1 MSPKWSIVIGLTLS
15 LFLAGCGPEKKS
27 TGGQTKLDR
36 EILGDE
42 LEFGRAAAKAEL
54 WNEAIFRWEKV
65 LEEDPKNSK
74 AINNLAVAY
83 ETVGNLD
90 KAHDLYKSAVELNE
104 DSPEIRRNYKRFLSF
119 YKKHQRQLAR
129 EKRAREARKA
139 REAEAKN
146 NNEEG
151 GL

>member
-1 MSPKWSIVIGLTLS
+1 MWPKWSIMIWTILS
-15 LFLAGCGPEKKS
+15 LALIGCGPDKKS
-27 TGGQTKLDR
+27 ADTPRKLDR

-42 LEFGRAAAKAEL
+42 LEFGRAAAKAQL

-65 LEEDPKNSK
+65 LEEDPQNSK
-74 AINNLAVAY
+74 AVNNLAVAY

-90 KAHDLYKSAVELNE
+90 KAHELYKSAVELNE

-139 REAEAKN
+139 REAEQEN
-146 NNEEG
+146 DEEG
-151 GL
+151 GSL